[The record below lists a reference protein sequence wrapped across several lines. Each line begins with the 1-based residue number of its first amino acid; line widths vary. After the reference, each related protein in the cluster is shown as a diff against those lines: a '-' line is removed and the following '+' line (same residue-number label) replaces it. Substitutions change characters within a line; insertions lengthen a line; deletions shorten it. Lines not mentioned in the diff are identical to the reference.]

1 MFMIFLSS
9 GERSAND
16 SALPCSRAARSR
28 CVTPP
33 ELFYGI
39 YLPLLFIFTVTVLV
53 SVFLR
58 HDWTRDKSLFTHI
71 TEGNIR
77 IVTSK
82 SRRRA
87 NNTEQGST
95 GEQSAFK

>member
-1 MFMIFLSS
+1 MMIFSIS
-9 GERSAND
+9 GERAAND
-16 SALPCSRAARSR
+16 TAQPCSRAARPR

-39 YLPLLFIFTVTVLV
+39 YLPLLFIFTAVILV

-77 IVTSK
+77 IVTAK
-82 SRRRA
+82 SRRA
-87 NNTEQGST
+87 HNTEHGST

>member
-1 MFMIFLSS
+1 MLSA
-9 GERSAND
+9 GERAAND
-16 SALPCSRAARSR
+16 SAQPCSRAARSR

-33 ELFYGI
+33 EIFYGLYI
-39 YLPLLFIFTVTVLV
+39 PLLFIFTITVLV

-82 SRRRA
+82 SRRA
-87 NNTEQGST
+87 GNTEQGSR
-95 GEQSAFK
+95 GEQSSFR

>member
-1 MFMIFLSS
+1 MLSA
-9 GERSAND
+9 GERAAND
-16 SALPCSRAARSR
+16 SAQPCSRAARSR

-33 ELFYGI
+33 ELFYGLYI
-39 YLPLLFIFTVTVLV
+39 PLLFIFTITVLV

-82 SRRRA
+82 SRRA
-87 NNTEQGST
+87 GNTEQGSS
-95 GEQSAFK
+95 GEQSSFR